1 MLRVMKDILALLVA
15 FIMLF
20 ATLPYIIDIIK
31 GKTKPNIITWLT
43 WSILIG
49 IGAAALFS
57 DKETNAALL
66 LVGDFCATFAVVI
79 FGLRHGTAKLDRF
92 DIFCQIGAIIG
103 LLLWLIFDSPLM
115 AIIATIVIDLIGTIP
130 TLRHSWN
137 YPEEETPITFLLGV
151 IATVLTLFSLK
162 TYSISA
168 WIYPAY
174 LLISNASLFIT
185 INHGKKRPV
194 AIPRGSRLAR

>member
-1 MLRVMKDILALLVA
+1 MLRDVKDVLAFVA
-15 FIMLF
+15 AFVMLF

-43 WSILIG
+43 WSILLG

-57 DKETNAALL
+57 AKEINAGLL

-92 DIFCQIGAIIG
+92 DIFCQIGAVIG
-103 LLLWLIFDSPLM
+103 LLLWLIFNSPLM
-115 AIIATIVIDLIGTIP
+115 AILATIVIDLIGTIP
-130 TLRHSWN
+130 TLRHSWS

-151 IATVLTLFSLK
+151 IATILTLFSLK

-168 WIYPAY
+168 WVYPA
-174 LLISNASLFIT
+174 
-185 INHGKKRPV
+185 
-194 AIPRGSRLAR
+194 